1 MPPSLRNLQQAI
13 LVDQVLQYEIPVLH
27 PIAVHFPIAL
37 LVGAA
42 AVAGIWLVSGTDFWR
57 NALAV
62 ISVMGAAGAAFA
74 YFTGEAMEEAA
85 EGNPIVEEI
94 GEFHETLGLITLIVS
109 LVAAVCVGIIV
120 WMGRRRGA
128 PIDPLA
134 VRLVVSTLVAAAA
147 VLALITGHAG
157 GVMVWGVVR

>member
-1 MPPSLRNLQQAI
+1 M
-13 LVDQVLQYEIPVLH
+13 DQVLQYEIPVLH

-42 AVAGIWLVSGTDFWR
+42 IVAAVWLVRGTGFWR

-62 ISVMGAAGAAFA
+62 VSVMGAAGTAFA

-94 GEFHETLGLITLIVS
+94 GEFHETLGLVTLIAAI
-109 LVAAVCVGIIV
+109 VATVAVGIVV
-120 WMGRRRGA
+120 WMGKTRGVSA
-128 PIDPLA
+128 DPMV
-134 VRLVVSTLVAAAA
+134 VRLIVFALVAAAA
-147 VLALITGHAG
+147 VLVLITGHAG
-157 GVMVWGVVR
+157 GVMVWGVAR